1 MATRVRDIV
10 GNKRRQ
16 VPTLLMVTVG
26 EPLKRAL
33 SLIERH
39 DITQVPVFRDG
50 EPVGTLYDSD
60 LLKTVLA
67 DAGAVER
74 PVEDWMQEPLPEI
87 NADEP
92 VERLTRLLGA
102 RSPAVLVRDNGA
114 VIGILTR
121 FDMLQ
126 FIAGGE

>member
-1 MATRVRDIV
+1 M
-10 GNKRRQ
+10 
-16 VPTLLMVTVG
+16 G

-33 SLIERH
+33 ALIERH

-92 VERLTRLLGA
+92 VERVTRLLGA
-102 RSPAVLVRDNGA
+102 RNPAVLVRDNGS